1 MKHTLFKAL
10 AATGAAALLLTACQ
24 SEDGS
29 GGDDGSSGDSASENP
44 VYTEMASWNAC
55 EVLDNLQPITDY
67 MDIKGYGS
75 STAEGG
81 EPGNQEIGN
90 TFDPEA
96 IGCGSIIYLGSL
108 EGASSGN
115 SFGMSGELKVKII
128 PTEGEDQAAAAYED
142 RATSAETEAS
152 EWTDAA
158 TEEFADPWDEGTMV
172 SWIGDADQ
180 PNVEVVARDGQWVFH
195 IQLYHTNDFGLRGGG
210 DPALAFTD
218 DELNQWFV
226 DTYLPE
232 VNQTV
237 NNLIAEVQ

>member
-1 MKHTLFKAL
+1 MKHTLFKVF
-10 AATGAAALLLTACQ
+10 AATGAAALLLTACD
-24 SEDGS
+24 SGS
-29 GGDDGSSGDSASENP
+29 ADDDSSSSGDTASQNP
-44 VYTEMASWNAC
+44 VYAEMASWNAC

-67 MDIKGYGS
+67 MGIKGYGS
-75 STAEGG
+75 STSEGG
-81 EPGNQEIGN
+81 EPGNSEIGN

-115 SFGMSGELKVKII
+115 SFGMSGEIKVKIV
-128 PTEGEDQAAAAYED
+128 PTESEDQAAAVYEE

-152 EWTDAA
+152 EWTSPA

-218 DELNQWFV
+218 EELNRWFV
-226 DTYLPE
+226 DSYLPE
-232 VNQTV
+232 VNQAI
-237 NNLIAEVQ
+237 NDRIAEVQ